1 MFDVGDTLKVF
12 LKDAFL
18 LLTSI
23 QRDHA
28 NIGTRT
34 GLPSNTPLR

>member
-18 LLTSI
+18 LFEGVLLFST
-23 QRDHA
+23 
-28 NIGTRT
+28 
-34 GLPSNTPLR
+34 LRSSLSS